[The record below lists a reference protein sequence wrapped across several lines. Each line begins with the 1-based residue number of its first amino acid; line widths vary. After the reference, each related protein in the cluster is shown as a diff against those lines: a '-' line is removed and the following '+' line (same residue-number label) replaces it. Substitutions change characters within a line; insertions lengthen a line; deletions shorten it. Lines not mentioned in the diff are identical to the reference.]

1 MWARGAGARVPGYG
15 EPMVRLRPSFPTP
28 GDLVGLLAAQAEAL
42 AALPVTLVALNRAA
56 RTLAEAT
63 AEAAATMRRVSALA
77 GRLDALLDDL
87 EEPVRGLAPGL
98 TRLAEVLEDPVVSEL
113 PDTVRALQADLIPAV
128 HAFRETQ
135 TRISGLSAFVDEA
148 GDRLSGFPGAAALL
162 GLGVRRAQGPARA
175 GRGGAAERT
184 EAPRRPGGAWV
195 SPSDASEHP
204 SAGSPPE
211 QPTASLRPASKGQ
224 ESGPARP

>member
-1 MWARGAGARVPGYG
+1 
-15 EPMVRLRPSFPTP
+15 MVRLRPPLPTP
-28 GDLVGLLAAQAEAL
+28 GEVVGLLAAQAEAL
-42 AALPVTLVALNRAA
+42 AALPVTMVALNRAV

-87 EEPVRGLAPGL
+87 EEPVRRLAPGL

-113 PDTVRALQADLIPAV
+113 PDTVRALRADLLPAV

-162 GLGVRRAQGPARA
+162 GLGARRAQGPPRSARGA
-175 GRGGAAERT
+175 PADRSGPSGRPGEPGAVPPGAPT
-184 EAPRRPGGAWV
+184 GPPGAPTGPPGAPSPDSPAPRTRPG
-195 SPSDASEHP
+195 
-204 SAGSPPE
+204 
-211 QPTASLRPASKGQ
+211 PAET
-224 ESGPARP
+224 ESGPRRA